1 MTTVWH
7 VDRQLARR
15 YADGATD
22 LALAT
27 SVEAHLVAC
36 SGCRDVIGAVV
47 PADRL
52 DGIWDGVVAELDA
65 SRPRLVE
72 RILTRLGMREDTA
85 RLVVTTPSLRLSWLA
100 SLALVLGFA
109 ALTAGSG
116 DRGRLLFLTVAPL
129 LPVAGVAAAF
139 AGPLDPIREVAA
151 AAPYSR
157 FRLILLRALAVLA
170 TSIGFAAVAGVLVF
184 DDGWLA
190 AGWLLPA
197 LALVSTTLALS
208 ARFEPAH
215 AAAAVGL
222 VWVLVVW
229 SHAPLRQV
237 SFAAF
242 APAAQLVYLLVTV
255 AAVLVV
261 LAARTVFDY
270 DRRSR

>member
-1 MTTVWH
+1 MTTAWH
-7 VDRQLARR
+7 VDPRLARR
-15 YADGATD
+15 YADGAMD

-36 SGCRDVIGAVV
+36 ASCRDVIGAVV
-47 PADRL
+47 PTDRL
-52 DGIWDGVVAELDA
+52 DSIWDGLAAELDA
-65 SRPRLVE
+65 PRPGLVE
-72 RILTRLGMREDTA
+72 RFLTRLGMREDTA
-85 RLVVTTPSLRLSWLA
+85 RLLVTTASLRLSWLT

-139 AGPLDPIREVAA
+139 AGPLDPVRDVAA

-170 TSIGFAAVAGVLVF
+170 TSIGFAAVAGVLVI
-184 DDGWLA
+184 DEGWLA
-190 AGWLLPA
+190 VGWLLPA

-208 ARFEPAH
+208 ARFDPVH

-222 VWVLVVW
+222 VWVMVVW

-242 APAAQLVYLLVTV
+242 APPAQLVYLLVTI
-255 AAVLVV
+255 AAVIVV
-261 LAARTVFDY
+261 VAARTVFDY

>member
-1 MTTVWH
+1 MTTAWH
-7 VDRQLARR
+7 VDPRLARR
-15 YADGATD
+15 YADGAMD

-36 SGCRDVIGAVV
+36 ASCREVIGAVV
-47 PADRL
+47 PTDRL
-52 DGIWDGVVAELDA
+52 DSIWDGLAAELDA
-65 SRPRLVE
+65 PRPGLVE
-72 RILTRLGMREDTA
+72 RFLTRLGMREDTA
-85 RLVVTTPSLRLSWLA
+85 RLLVTTASLRLSWLT

-139 AGPLDPIREVAA
+139 AGPLDPVRDVAA

-170 TSIGFAAVAGVLVF
+170 TSIGFAAVAGVLVI
-184 DDGWLA
+184 DEGWLA
-190 AGWLLPA
+190 VGWLLPA

-208 ARFEPAH
+208 ARFDPVH

-222 VWVLVVW
+222 VWVMVVW

-242 APAAQLVYLLVTV
+242 APPAQLVYLLVTI
-255 AAVLVV
+255 AAVIVV
-261 LAARTVFDY
+261 VAARTVFDY